1 MASIY
6 RADFSAVSD
15 GELVGKTI
23 DGLTW
28 QLEFGSPDS
37 TITGGVLTA
46 RDQAYVEIPG
56 TRFNAGATQIEI
68 VLQLD
73 VSESRA
79 LGTILRHQPGDSY
92 WCGVDA
98 NSFYG
103 ENRYTPYYPP
113 DHQGGTTVSYD
124 GYLSS
129 GPVELRATTDL
140 TTSVTV
146 IRVNGITVAIS
157 SAGEPFDP
165 TAFTHRLR
173 LNPEFDPLITLI
185 EVLDDTGVVTPPFW
199 TGFKGTYEVR

>member
-1 MASIY
+1 LASIY
-6 RADFSAVSD
+6 RADFSLVAD

-28 QLEFGSPDS
+28 QLESGTPRS
-37 TITGGVLTA
+37 TVASGVLIA
-46 RDQAYVEIPG
+46 KDQAFVEIPAA
-56 TRFNAGATQIEI
+56 RFNAGATQIEI

-79 LGTILRHQPGDSY
+79 LGMILRHQPNDSY

-103 ENRYTPYYPP
+103 ENRFTPYYPP

-124 GYLSS
+124 GLLSA
-129 GPVELRATTDL
+129 GPVELRVTTDL
-140 TTSVTV
+140 STSVTV
-146 IRVNGITVAIS
+146 IRVNGTTVAIS

-165 TAFTHRLR
+165 TAFAHRLR
-173 LNPEFDPLITLI
+173 LNPENDPLITSI
-185 EVLDDTGVVTPPFW
+185 EVLDDTGIVTQPFW
-199 TGFKGTYEVR
+199 TAFKGSYEVR

>member
-6 RADFSAVSD
+6 RADFSAVSNGD
-15 GELVGKTI
+15 LVGKTI

-28 QLEFGSPDS
+28 QLASGTPSS
-37 TITGGVLTA
+37 SVTGGVLTA
-46 RDQAYVEIPG
+46 SDQAFVEIPG
-56 TRFNAGATQIEI
+56 ARFNAGATQIEI

-73 VSESRA
+73 VSAARA
-79 LGTILRHQPGDSY
+79 LGVILRHQPADSY

-98 NSFYG
+98 NSFYS

-113 DHQGGTTVSYD
+113 DHQGATTVSYD
-124 GYLSS
+124 GYLSG

-157 SAGEPFDP
+157 AAGEPFDP
-165 TAFTHRLR
+165 TAFNHRLR
-173 LNPEFDPLITLI
+173 LNPELEPTVTLI
-185 EVLDDTGVVTPPFW
+185 EVLDDTGIVTPPFW

>member
-15 GELVGKTI
+15 GDLVGKTI

-28 QLEFGSPDS
+28 QLDSGSPGS

-46 RDQAYVEIPG
+46 RDQAFVEIPG

-68 VLQLD
+68 VLQVDLSAWRGLD
-73 VSESRA
+73 MT
-79 LGTILRHQPGDSY
+79 LFHQPNDSY
-92 WCGVDA
+92 WCGLVANTFYGD
-98 NSFYG
+98 NSF
-103 ENRYTPYYPP
+103 TPYYPP
-113 DHQGGTTVSYD
+113 DHQGGSTVSYD
-124 GYLSS
+124 GYLNG
-129 GPVELRATTDL
+129 GPVELRVTTDL
-140 TTSVTV
+140 TTSETV
-146 IRVNGITVAIS
+146 IRVNGITVVIS

-165 TAFTHRLR
+165 TTYTHRLR
-173 LNPEFDPLITLI
+173 MSPEYDPQITLI